1 MCFIVVS
8 KTILIAGGTG
18 LIGNDLSSCF
28 TTKGYTVKLLSRKP
42 TDKLK
47 QRYNWNIEQG
57 TIDERALEN
66 VSAVINLAGANILG
80 GKWTES
86 RKKILRDSRIRSSRL
101 LVNRLN
107 EGNHQVE
114 HFIQA
119 SAVGYFGD
127 DGATEKYEDSP
138 PGDDYMAQLCVDWEA
153 QAHRIKEPVKSSVL
167 RIGLY
172 LSKEGGVYGTISKIS
187 RFYIA
192 SAFGNGKQLNNYTH
206 RDEFCNLVHHI
217 IEGNIEAGI
226 YNAVG
231 AEPFTF
237 NRLVKAIANSVNAK
251 VFLPNIPKFLVSL
264 VLGEASAVLLNSHN
278 VKSTKMGKLDL
289 YQFKNLEDALENL

>member
-1 MCFIVVS
+1 MS

-18 LIGNDLSSCF
+18 LIGSDLTTYF
-28 TTKGYTVKLLSRKP
+28 TDLGYTVKLLSRKP
-42 TDKLK
+42 TDTLK
-47 QRYNWNIEQG
+47 HRYNWNIEEA
-57 TIDERALEN
+57 TIDEKALEN
-66 VSAVINLAGANILG
+66 VTTVINLAGANILG

-86 RKKILRDSRIRSSRL
+86 RKKLLRDSRIRSSRL
-101 LVNRLN
+101 LVNKIN
-107 EGNHQVE
+107 EGNHQVK

-127 DGATEKYEDSP
+127 DGNVEKFEDSP
-138 PGDDYMAQLCVDWEA
+138 AGDDFMAELCKDWEA

-172 LSKEGGVYGTISKIS
+172 LSKAGGVYGTISKIS
-187 RFYIA
+187 KFYVA

-206 RDEFCNLVHHI
+206 KEEFCNLVHHI
-217 IEGNIEAGI
+217 IEDKIEAGT

-237 NRLVKAIANSVNAK
+237 NRMVKAIANSVNAK
-251 VFLPNIPKFLVSL
+251 VFLPNIPRFLVSL
-264 VLGEASAVLLNSHN
+264 VLGEASAVLLSSYN
-278 VKSTKMGKLDL
+278 VKSSKMGKLGL
-289 YQFKNLEDALENL
+289 HKYKNIEDALTNL